1 MHILYI
7 SKEEPNLDFKFSV
20 VMAVYNKEKYIA
32 EAIESIINQ
41 TIGFKNNIQIILV
54 NDSSTDNTLDVLEKY
69 HKEYPENIVLI
80 NNDVNRGSAYSRNVG
95 LEHVGGKYVN
105 FLDSD
110 DYISKDAFKTAYDFL
125 EEYYEVSI
133 ASIPI
138 EYVGVKRGPHN
149 LNFKFERQRIV
160 NLVTDPQYIQLSGAS
175 SFFRFERLKDYAF
188 NENLRVS
195 EDALL
200 INQMLLDDPIVAF
213 LPKPTYFYRK
223 DGTQN
228 SLITSSAST
237 KSYFTTRI
245 DEYFF
250 KLIESTKKN
259 FRQVPKFIQY
269 VLMYDLQWI
278 VEIRKIDKLLSDE
291 EMKTLYSKILKI
303 LSYIDEDVILNQLS
317 IPAALKAHVL
327 SMKRH
332 GEEYLADKSVSVD
345 NFKLNSLFIDNFY
358 FKNDHEIYVSGIL
371 TNFTKDTEISAVV
384 DGKEYRTTPV
394 SYPQRDNLSLNFNYG
409 FNHNFRVTLPIEE
422 NSQITFK
429 SQNAD
434 LNIEYN
440 QTSRLNE
447 ISHFKL
453 SKNHF
458 AIDSGNRIS
467 IVKKTVRTGL
477 KLEFKT
483 LKKMLLKRGQGWVTG
498 GVIRTLYL
506 ILYPFCRNKRI
517 WLMGDLPNA
526 AGDNSL
532 ALFKYLNTIDCD
544 VKPIFVLEKTPED
557 DYEYSVSSKWG
568 KTKRILGIG
577 SASPQFKEVQKIGN
591 VLPYRSLKHRI
602 YTLFAEFLITSHPDN
617 TIIYPFWGNYKY
629 LSGLAKSKTVFLQ
642 HGVTKDNV
650 SEWLNEFDK
659 YLSMIVTVSDREKES
674 FSHPD
679 YGYSP
684 EIFKTLGFPRFDLLE
699 NNDERKEIVI
709 MPSWRRQLDQLS
721 AKDFVKTNFYSAFN
735 ELLSDDELIDF
746 ITENGYKLI
755 FKPHRNLHKFI
766 DAFTKHPSVTFD
778 TNLSNFT
785 ETFNNSSL
793 IVTDY
798 SSIAF
803 DFAYLKKP
811 LAYYQFDDGYHFDVN
826 NAYFKYEE
834 DGFGPVVRT
843 QAELKEYIIDS
854 IKNNCEMEEKYK
866 KRVDEFF
873 KYHDKNNSKRVYE
886 AILELDTYY

>member
-1 MHILYI
+1 M
-7 SKEEPNLDFKFSV
+7 DFKFSV

-32 EAIESIINQ
+32 EALDSIIGQ
-41 TIGFKNNIQIILV
+41 TLGFYKNIQMILV
-54 NDSSTDNTLDVLEKY
+54 NDNSTDNTLDVLERY
-69 HKEYPENIVLI
+69 RQLWPENIMI
-80 NNDVNRGSAYSRNVG
+80 ISNEKNMGSAYSRNVG
-95 LEHVGGKYVN
+95 LEHVEGKYVN

-110 DYISKDAFKTAYDFL
+110 DYVSKDAFKTAYDFL
-125 EEYYEVSI
+125 EEYYEVNI

-149 LNFKFERQRIV
+149 LNFKFERRRIV

-175 SFFRFERLKDYAF
+175 SFFRYERLKDYRF

-200 INQMLLDDPIVAF
+200 INQMLLDDPIIAF

-259 FRQVPKFIQY
+259 FKEVPKFIQY

-278 VEIRKIDKLLSDE
+278 VEIRKLDKLLNED
-291 EMKTLYSKILKI
+291 EMKTLYSKILE
-303 LSYIDEDVILNQLS
+303 LLTYIDEDVIFKQLS

-332 GEEYLADKSVSVD
+332 GWDYLKDKSVAVD
-345 NFKLNSLFIDNFY
+345 NFKLNTLFIDNFE
-358 FKNDHEIYVSGIL
+358 FINEHEAYISGIH
-371 TNFTKDTEISAVV
+371 TNFTGDSEILAVV
-384 DGKEYRTTPV
+384 DGEEYRTTPIR
-394 SYPQRDNLSLNFNYG
+394 YPQRDNLSLNFNYAY
-409 FNHNFRVTLPIEE
+409 NHNFRITLPVADG
-422 NSQITFK
+422 SRITFRN
-429 SQNAD
+429 QNAN
-434 LNIEYN
+434 LNINYN

-447 ISHFKL
+447 ISQFKR
-453 SKNHF
+453 SKDYF
-458 AIDSGNRIS
+458 AVNNDNEIL
-467 IVKKTVRTGL
+467 IVKKSLIKRL
-477 KLEFKT
+477 KLEFAT
-483 LKKMLLKRGQGWVTG
+483 IGKMLNRRDQGWVTG
-498 GVIRTLYL
+498 VAIRTLYL
-506 ILYPFCRNKRI
+506 VLYLFYRKKRI
-517 WLMGDLPNA
+517 WLMGDLPKA

-532 ALFKYLNTIDCD
+532 ALFKYMNSIKTD
-544 VKPIFVLEKTPED
+544 VKPIFILEKTAADE
-557 DYEYSVSSKWG
+557 YEYSVSSRFTKL
-568 KTKRILGIG
+568 KRILGFG
-577 SASPQFKEVQKIGN
+577 KSSKQFREVQKIGR

-602 YTLFAEFLITSHPDN
+602 FTLFAEFLITSHPDN

-650 SEWLNEFDK
+650 SEWLNDFDK
-659 YLSMIVTVSDREKES
+659 HLSMIVTVSDREKES
-674 FSHPD
+674 FQHPD

-684 EIFKTLGFPRFDLLE
+684 DIFKTLGFPRFDFLE
-699 NNDERKEIVI
+699 DNDERKEIVI

-721 AKDFVKTNFYSAFN
+721 AQDFVKTNFYNVFN

-746 ITENGYKLI
+746 ITENGYRLI

-766 DAFTKHPSVTFD
+766 EAFTKHPSVTFD
-778 TNLSNFT
+778 TDLTNFSQ
-785 ETFNNSSL
+785 TFNNSSL

-811 LAYYQFDDGYHFDVN
+811 LIYYQFDDNYHFDVK
-826 NAYFKYEE
+826 NAYFKYED
-834 DGFGPVVRT
+834 DGFGPVIRT
-843 QAELKEYIIDS
+843 HEELKKYIVDL
-854 IKNNCEMEEKYK
+854 IKNGCEMEDVYK

-886 AILELDTYY
+886 AILELDRYY